1 MNTTEPDFMEWVEVD
16 FDGWHLKENAPKKVK
31 IPELEQKIQNLNN
44 EMNFVSDYETIHS
57 LSLKRDLLEQELEEF
72 TS

>member
-1 MNTTEPDFMEWVEVD
+1 MEK
-16 FDGWHLKENAPKKVK
+16 KELAQINEK

-72 TS
+72 TMRWMELEEKNEG